1 MHGHVHAGE
10 NSIDACIRE
19 MEEELGIKLPKEK
32 FEFIQ
37 EFVYQDGWEIA
48 QIYFVKEDLK
58 IEEMKLQ
65 EHEVSDVKYLEFD
78 DFVELFYSNEFVP
91 FNKEYKDLIVRLFK
105 TKLLELHNS

>member
-10 NSIDACIRE
+10 SSIDACVRE

-37 EFVYQDGWEIA
+37 EFVYQEGWEIA

-65 EHEVSDVKYLEFD
+65 EDEVSDVKYLKYE

-91 FNKEYKDLIVRLFK
+91 FNKEYKDLVVRLFK
-105 TKLLELHNS
+105 TRLLELHNL